1 MLEMRSTMITVG
13 LFGTAAILPIFV
25 GGATPVHAALGIEPR
40 SLLPATAQG
49 KTETDAKPFI
59 PQLSEAIPNYPE
71 ERDYLIRTIAFEAPD
86 EPDEGK
92 AAVAHVILN
101 RKRSGN
107 WGDNI
112 KDVVTR
118 PWQFEPW
125 MTRRRDMEK
134 LSPDDPRYQ
143 DAARIADA
151 VLTGQMPDPTA
162 GATHFL
168 NPIVVRQRRGGSLP
182 SWAGGEGQPIGRHT
196 FYSPNEGSA
205 GPAQAALSMG
215 ALGDPLRFDT
225 SSQPLTRA
233 ECGKAGMLWNEGAN
247 VCTEST
253 STAELSLAL
262 KAPKVRVTTG
272 GGAPA
277 ALGESESKPTKS
289 GELLAAVQEP
299 EITAVESPAKV
310 GTAAPPIPAK
320 PETAKSPTP
329 SRPKVAA
336 TAYSKSKHVKSGGSR
351 GRAVAAK
358 SSTKNSVKT
367 ASKSSVK
374 SSAKSSVRT
383 ASKSSVKSASKS
395 SVKTASKRSVRTA
408 LKSSVKSAAKSSV
421 RTASKS
427 SVRSAS
433 KSSMK
438 TAAESRSSHGRV
450 AATSKRSARARTAA
464 ASAANPHAIL
474 GSAPSFMKSAQ
485 ARRGG

>member
-1 MLEMRSTMITVG
+1 MRIRRL
-13 LFGTAAILPIFV
+13 LFLLAPILL
-25 GGATPVHAALGIEPR
+25 GGATPVHAALGIQPR
-40 SLLPATAQG
+40 GLLPATAQG

-59 PQLSEAIPNYPE
+59 PELSQVIPNYPE

-125 MTRRRDMEK
+125 MTRRTDMER

-151 VLTGQMPDPTA
+151 VLAGQMPDPTA

-168 NPIVVRQRRGGSLP
+168 NPTIVRQRRGGSLP
-182 SWAGGEGQPIGRHT
+182 SWARGEGQPIGRHT
-196 FYSPNEGSA
+196 FYLPNEGSA
-205 GPAQAALSMG
+205 GPARAALSMD

-233 ECGKAGMLWNEGAN
+233 DCGKAGMLWNEGAN

-253 STAELSLAL
+253 STAEISLAL
-262 KAPKVRVTTG
+262 KAPKVRVTTTR
-272 GGAPA
+272 GGA
-277 ALGESESKPTKS
+277 LTTVGESESKSAKS
-289 GELLAAVQEP
+289 GESQAALHKP
-299 EITAVESPAKV
+299 EITVAESPAKV
-310 GTAAPPIPAK
+310 ETAAPRVPAK
-320 PETAKSPTP
+320 TAKSPTP

-336 TAYSKSKHVKSGGSR
+336 AKASKSKHVKSGASHGS
-351 GRAVAAK
+351 AMAAK
-358 SSTKNSVKT
+358 SSTKSSVKT
-367 ASKSSVK
+367 ASKRSVK
-374 SSAKSSVRT
+374 SAAKSSVI

-395 SVKTASKRSVRTA
+395 S
-408 LKSSVKSAAKSSV
+408 
-421 RTASKS
+421 
-427 SVRSAS
+427 
-433 KSSMK
+433 MK
-438 TAAESRSSHGRV
+438 TAAKSGSNHGRV
-450 AATSKRSARARTAA
+450 AAASKRSARARIAA
-464 ASAANPHAIL
+464 ATAANPHWAYQVQSSYPKNRL
-474 GSAPSFMKSAQ
+474 
-485 ARRGG
+485 